1 MTTPSLSLVQSSRQN
16 KSSLSIVDRMR
27 EGNLIT
33 LTKTTPIANHRSE
46 SKNDTIDYIFSKNRS
61 EISTP
66 ENNTHTNEFSK
77 GFDITLVKPTFTA
90 AAYNNSFYN
99 FYGLSANASAGVNVT
114 TDLNLLSSKITNETT
129 ASVSSAFTMLYLLNN
144 LKWLTP
150 DTNVTVLTDAGC

>member
-1 MTTPSLSLVQSSRQN
+1 MT
-16 KSSLSIVDRMR
+16 DRV
-27 EGNLIT
+27 I
-33 LTKTTPIANHRSE
+33 
-46 SKNDTIDYIFSKNRS
+46 
-61 EISTP
+61 IS
-66 ENNTHTNEFSK
+66 
-77 GFDITLVKPTFTA
+77 
-90 AAYNNSFYN
+90 YNNSFYN